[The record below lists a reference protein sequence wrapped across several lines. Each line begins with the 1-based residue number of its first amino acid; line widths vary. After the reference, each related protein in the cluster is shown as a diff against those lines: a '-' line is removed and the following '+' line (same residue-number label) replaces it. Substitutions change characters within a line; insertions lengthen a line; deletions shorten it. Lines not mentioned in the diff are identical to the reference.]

1 MEAAKKGNRMLG
13 MMKRTIVSREKE
25 IIIKLYKSLVRP
37 HLEYCVQ
44 AWNPFLK
51 KDIELLENVQRRV
64 TKMVSGCHSLS
75 YEKRL
80 EYCGLTTL
88 ERRREGG
95 FDRSIQNNDREG
107 RCAIRSVFC
116 TGTL

>member
-51 KDIELLENVQRRV
+51 KDIELLENVQRGV
-64 TKMVSGCHSLS
+64 TKIVSGCHSLS
-75 YEKRL
+75 YEKK
-80 EYCGLTTL
+80 T
-88 ERRREGG
+88 
-95 FDRSIQNNDREG
+95 
-107 RCAIRSVFC
+107 
-116 TGTL
+116 